1 MLVIMIRTVI
11 LYPLIILMIRLMGK
25 KQLGELQPSELV
37 TTILISNIATLSI
50 EDPTVPMMLG
60 VVPVLM
66 IVSINVIMSVIML
79 KSPDFRRL
87 VTGSPKVIIS
97 EGKIDRK
104 QLAKLR
110 YTIDD
115 VLEAMRE
122 QGIFDIGEIR
132 YAIVETTGKINFYKK
147 TDGATDPPE
156 VVIRDG
162 APVADGIRR
171 SGLTERELGELL
183 RADGTRQGDVFLLT
197 VSKDGGYELIRKS
210 GGERQ

>member
-79 KSPDFRRL
+79 KSPDFR
-87 VTGSPKVIIS
+87 GFS
-97 EGKIDRK
+97 EF
-104 QLAKLR
+104 L
-110 YTIDD
+110 
-115 VLEAMRE
+115 
-122 QGIFDIGEIR
+122 
-132 YAIVETTGKINFYKK
+132 AIVSS
-147 TDGATDPPE
+147 P
-156 VVIRDG
+156 
-162 APVADGIRR
+162 RR
-171 SGLTERELGELL
+171 RGWGL
-183 RADGTRQGDVFLLT
+183 
-197 VSKDGGYELIRKS
+197 
-210 GGERQ
+210 

>member
-122 QGIFDIGEIR
+122 QGIFDIGEVR

-183 RADGTRQGDVFLLT
+183 RAGGTRLGDVFLLT

>member
-79 KSPDFRRL
+79 
-87 VTGSPKVIIS
+87 
-97 EGKIDRK
+97 
-104 QLAKLR
+104 
-110 YTIDD
+110 
-115 VLEAMRE
+115 
-122 QGIFDIGEIR
+122 
-132 YAIVETTGKINFYKK
+132 
-147 TDGATDPPE
+147 
-156 VVIRDG
+156 
-162 APVADGIRR
+162 
-171 SGLTERELGELL
+171 
-183 RADGTRQGDVFLLT
+183 
-197 VSKDGGYELIRKS
+197 
-210 GGERQ
+210 